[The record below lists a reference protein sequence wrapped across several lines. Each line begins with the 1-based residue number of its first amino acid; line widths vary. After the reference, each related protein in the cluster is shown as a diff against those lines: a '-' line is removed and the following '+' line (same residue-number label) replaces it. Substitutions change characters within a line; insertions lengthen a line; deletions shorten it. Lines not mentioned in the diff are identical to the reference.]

1 MFIEYN
7 QFEDGFDDES
17 KDLEGVKRTLHVD
30 RTFSKFENNNAKC
43 NLLCV
48 GYPGSGKSQ
57 FLNNLFKVSFEE
69 VVDKSSNKA
78 FHDSVDVVFAAKG
91 VDLGLNVFD
100 FHGVKANYDFELIY
114 HLMKRMPNAYLL
126 VYGARNPYND
136 EGEDYFDKFFDHIQE
151 KCGGNENKFQEELK
165 ELFKKML
172 IINRTEHENP
182 YDAGLCRN
190 D

>member
-1 MFIEYN
+1 M
-7 QFEDGFDDES
+7 
-17 KDLEGVKRTLHVD
+17 HVD

-78 FHDSVDVVFAAKG
+78 FHDSVDVIFATKG

-100 FHGVKANYDFELIY
+100 FHGVKANYDFKLIL
-114 HLMKRMPNAYLL
+114 HLIKRIPNVYLL
-126 VYGARNPYND
+126 VYGARNPQVDGVND
-136 EGEDYFDKFFDHIQE
+136 YLD
-151 KCGGNENKFQEELK
+151 
-165 ELFKKML
+165 
-172 IINRTEHENP
+172 
-182 YDAGLCRN
+182 
-190 D
+190 